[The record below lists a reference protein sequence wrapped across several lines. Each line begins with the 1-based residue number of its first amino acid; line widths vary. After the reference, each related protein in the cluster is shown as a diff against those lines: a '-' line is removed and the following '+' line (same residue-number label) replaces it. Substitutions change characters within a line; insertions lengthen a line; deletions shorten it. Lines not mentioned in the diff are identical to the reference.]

1 MSKCGPNCR
10 PSISRS
16 HVIDWSAAL
25 TRKKNVDKLTA
36 EMRSMESLTEQSTH
50 WKCYRV
56 KKALWWPILRVCKWL
71 CVEQTSG
78 EAGSQRYTLRVGF
91 ISACLQRPE
100 GRVGSCGETLWCG
113 GKGSTSRAQ
122 IVYFKLVC
130 FGCWLSSFFLL
141 FLIREGI
148 KVCRQSIQM
157 EKPTF
162 RQTNLTPCVRAAPL
176 KTTPITSSWGFKPL
190 SDLLVRKNTCKY
202 LTLRRMLDKFIYQE
216 ASSLSQLG

>member
-1 MSKCGPNCR
+1 MDILTTAGNLFRNQHRQAKGISVLKLIIGKKKSPGNIFTNLARMSKCGPNCR

-56 KKALWWPILRVCKWL
+56 KKTLWWPILCVCKWL

-100 GRVGSCGETLWCG
+100 GRVGSCGETLWCR

-130 FGCWLSSFFLL
+130 FGCWLSSFF
-141 FLIREGI
+141 FFFNSGGN
-148 KVCRQSIQM
+148 KSM
-157 EKPTF
+157 
-162 RQTNLTPCVRAAPL
+162 
-176 KTTPITSSWGFKPL
+176 
-190 SDLLVRKNTCKY
+190 
-202 LTLRRMLDKFIYQE
+202 
-216 ASSLSQLG
+216 